1 MAPEDLLICFKL
13 QKTLPGLVLNG
24 VRWNWKW
31 GTDNVNL
38 VEALR
43 NYKHETSNTNHSPYS
58 LCRLGRVNYQTAE
71 SFPWW
76 AA

>member
-13 QKTLPGLVLNG
+13 QKTLPGLVLKG

-38 VEALR
+38 VEAL
-43 NYKHETSNTNHSPYS
+43 
-58 LCRLGRVNYQTAE
+58 
-71 SFPWW
+71 
-76 AA
+76 